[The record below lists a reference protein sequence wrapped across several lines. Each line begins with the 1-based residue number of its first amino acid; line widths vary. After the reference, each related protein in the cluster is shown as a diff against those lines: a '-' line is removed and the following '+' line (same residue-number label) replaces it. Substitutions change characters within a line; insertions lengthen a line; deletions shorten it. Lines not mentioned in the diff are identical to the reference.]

1 MNDETR
7 WNDAVDRILDG
18 TADRPPGSAE
28 EHEAVDAVGALTRA
42 LAKAERPPESLRQR
56 LRADVRAFGNQTSEG
71 TRVVPFPAEPNR
83 ESERGLRRWFPA
95 RAWGWQAAAAAALVL
110 ALAGWLR
117 PEPSETPESVPKV
130 GTAQVAEDRLQFER
144 DTRDWAR
151 ARFAAG
157 QDRYSGLDAE
167 VVWSGERQDGF
178 LRLRGLPANDPTLS
192 QYQLWIVDPG
202 RDELPVDGGVF
213 DIPVGSDEALVR
225 FRPRLPIR
233 AATAFVITREIP
245 GGVVRSRNP
254 APVAIARL

>member
-7 WNDAVDRILDG
+7 WNDAVDRVLDG
-18 TADRPPGSAE
+18 TADFPPGSVE
-28 EHEAVDAVGALTRA
+28 GREAVDAVGALTRA
-42 LAKAERPPESLRQR
+42 FAPAERPSEALRQQ
-56 LRADVRAFGNQTSEG
+56 LRAQARAFGNQAGSG
-71 TRVVPFPAEPNR
+71 TRMVPFPAEPNR
-83 ESERGLRRWFPA
+83 ESERGLRVWFPA

-117 PEPSETPESVPKV
+117 PGPSQAPESVPKDGIV
-130 GTAQVAEDRLQFER
+130 QVAEDRLQFER
-144 DTRDWAR
+144 DTREWAR

-157 QDRYSGLDAE
+157 QDRYRGLDAE
-167 VVWSGERQDGF
+167 VVWNGERQDGF

-213 DIPVGSDEALVR
+213 DIPTGDGEALVR
-225 FRPRLPIR
+225 LKPRLPIR